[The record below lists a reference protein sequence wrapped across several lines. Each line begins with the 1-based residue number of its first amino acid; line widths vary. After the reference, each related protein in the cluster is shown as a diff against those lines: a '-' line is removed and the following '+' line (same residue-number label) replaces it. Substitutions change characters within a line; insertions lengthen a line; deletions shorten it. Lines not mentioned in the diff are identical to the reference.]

1 MDPST
6 NALLPIA
13 ARVEAAVK
21 KYTSVQEMSDRD
33 AWRKGFKKEFVSCY

>member
-6 NALLPIA
+6 NVLLPIA

-21 KYTSVQEMSDRD
+21 KYASVQEMSDGD
-33 AWRKGFKKEFVSCY
+33 AWRKGFKKEFMSCY